1 MIFTPS
7 PKRRRLQLQI
17 SERKVLIALGDIVA
31 VFVAVLIA
39 LRIWTI
45 VAGNEFT
52 LGFIAQQGMWF
63 VVLAGL
69 WLLLA
74 AVNDFY
80 DLRVAAK
87 RSRTMQRLLIITVQL
102 IFIYML
108 VFFFS
113 PRDALPR
120 LFILYYGVASFILI
134 SLWRFSRPALLGW
147 ASQPRRTLIV
157 GTGWA
162 TEEMIEAIREN
173 AADEYEVRG
182 IIGTPEEVGQVIAG
196 VPVLGTGSDI
206 MNFVYRDQITEI
218 IITGTQVLSGETFQ
232 GVMDAYER
240 GVVIIPMTLLYER
253 ITGRVPVEHVNND
266 WAVVFLPMKNT
277 SEIFDPY
284 PLIKRA
290 MDIVLSL
297 VGLAVF
303 ALILPFIALAIR
315 LNSPG
320 SIFYTQERLGRN
332 GCVFRVYK
340 LRSMIQDAEAETGAV
355 FSRPGDP
362 RVTKVGR
369 FLRKT
374 RLDEVP
380 QLINVLRGEMS
391 WIGPRPE
398 RPEHV
403 QRLTQKI
410 PFYRTRLIVRP
421 GLTGWAQVCYDYG
434 STDED
439 ALTKLQYDLY
449 YIRHHSL
456 LLDLNIMLR
465 TVGKVL
471 SMSGV

>member
-1 MIFTPS
+1 MIFTPN

-17 SERKVLIALGDIVA
+17 SERKVLIALGDIAA

-39 LRIWTI
+39 LLVWTL
-45 VAGNEFT
+45 VAGYEYT

-63 VVLAGL
+63 IVLAGL

-74 AVNDFY
+74 AANDFY

-87 RSRTMQRLLIITVQL
+87 WTRTLQRLLIITAQMIVV
-102 IFIYML
+102 YML

-120 LFILYYGVASFILI
+120 LFILYYGVASFMLI

-162 TEEMIEAIREN
+162 TEVMVEAIREF
-173 AADEYEVRG
+173 ASDEYEVRG
-182 IIGTPEEVGQVIAG
+182 IIGTPEEVGQVINS
-196 VPVLGTGSDI
+196 VPVLGAGADM

-218 IITGTQVLSGETFQ
+218 IITGTQALSGETFQ

-266 WAVVFLPMKNT
+266 WAVVFLPMKNAN
-277 SEIFDPY
+277 EIFDPY
-284 PLIKRA
+284 PFLKRA
-290 MDIVLSL
+290 MDILL
-297 VGLAVF
+297 ALIGLAVF
-303 ALILPFIALAIR
+303 AILLPFVALAIR
-315 LNSPG
+315 LNSRG
-320 SIFYTQERLGRN
+320 SIFYTQDRLGWN

-340 LRSMIQDAEAETGAV
+340 LRSMVQDAEAETGAV
-355 FSRPGDP
+355 FSQRGDP
-362 RVTKVGR
+362 RVTTIGR

>member
-17 SERKVLIALGDIVA
+17 SERKVLIALGDIAA
-31 VFVAVLIA
+31 VFVSVLIA
-39 LRIWTI
+39 LRIWTL
-45 VAGNEFT
+45 VAGYEYT
-52 LGFIAQQGMWF
+52 LGFIAQQSIWF
-63 VVLAGL
+63 VILAGL

-74 AVNDFY
+74 AANDFY

-87 RSRTMQRLLIITVQL
+87 WTRTLQHLLLITAQMIVV
-102 IFIYML
+102 YML
-108 VFFFS
+108 VFFVS

-147 ASQPRRTLIV
+147 ASQPRRTLII
-157 GTGWA
+157 GMGWA
-162 TEEMIEAIREN
+162 TEVMIEAIREF
-173 AADEYEVRG
+173 ASDEYEVRG
-182 IIGTPEEVGQVIAG
+182 IIGTPDDVGQVIAG
-196 VPVLGTGSDI
+196 MPVLGAGADM

-218 IITGTQVLSGETFQ
+218 IITGTQALSGETFQ

-266 WAVVFLPMKNT
+266 WAVVFLPMKNAN
-277 SEIFDPY
+277 EIFDPY
-284 PLIKRA
+284 PLLKR
-290 MDIVLSL
+290 MIDIVLAL
-297 VGLAVF
+297 VGLAGF
-303 ALILPFIALAIR
+303 AAVLPFVGLAIR

-340 LRSMIQDAEAETGAV
+340 LRSMVQDAEAETGAV
-355 FSRPGDP
+355 FSKRGDP
-362 RVTKVGR
+362 RVTTVGR

>member
-1 MIFTPS
+1 
-7 PKRRRLQLQI
+7 
-17 SERKVLIALGDIVA
+17 
-31 VFVAVLIA
+31 
-39 LRIWTI
+39 
-45 VAGNEFT
+45 
-52 LGFIAQQGMWF
+52 
-63 VVLAGL
+63 
-69 WLLLA
+69 
-74 AVNDFY
+74 
-80 DLRVAAK
+80 
-87 RSRTMQRLLIITVQL
+87 
-102 IFIYML
+102 
-108 VFFFS
+108 
-113 PRDALPR
+113 
-120 LFILYYGVASFILI
+120 
-134 SLWRFSRPALLGW
+134 
-147 ASQPRRTLIV
+147 
-157 GTGWA
+157 
-162 TEEMIEAIREN
+162 MIEAIREF
-173 AADEYEVRG
+173 ASDEYEVRG
-182 IIGTPEEVGQVIAG
+182 IIGAAEEVGQVIAG
-196 VPVLGTGSDI
+196 VPVLGAGADI

-218 IITGTQVLSGETFQ
+218 IITGTQALSGETFQ

-266 WAVVFLPMKNT
+266 WAVVFLPMKNA

-284 PLIKRA
+284 PLLKRTI
-290 MDIVLSL
+290 DIVLSL
-297 VGLAVF
+297 GALAAF
-303 ALILPFIALAIR
+303 ALVLPFVALAIW

-320 SIFYTQERLGRN
+320 RIFYTQERLGRN

-340 LRSMIQDAEAETGAV
+340 LRSMVQDAEAETGAV
-355 FSRPGDP
+355 FSKRGDP
-362 RVTKVGR
+362 RVTTVGR

>member
-182 IIGTPEEVGQVIAG
+182 IIGTSEEVGQVITG

>member
-17 SERKVLIALGDIVA
+17 SERKVLIALGDIAA
-31 VFVAVLIA
+31 VFAAVLIA
-39 LRIWTI
+39 LRIWTL
-45 VAGNEFT
+45 VARYDFT

-63 VVLAGL
+63 FVLAGL

-74 AVNDFY
+74 AANDFY

-87 RSRTMQRLLIITVQL
+87 WTRTLQRLLIITAQMIV
-102 IFIYML
+102 IYML

-120 LFILYYGVASFILI
+120 LFILYYGVTSFILI

-147 ASQPRRTLIV
+147 ASQPRLTLVV

-162 TEEMIEAIREN
+162 SEVMIEAIREF
-173 AADEYEVRG
+173 ASDEYEVRG
-182 IIGTPEEVGQVIAG
+182 IIGAAEEVGQVIAG
-196 VPVLGTGSDI
+196 VPVLGAGADI

-218 IITGTQVLSGETFQ
+218 IITGTQALSGETFQ

-266 WAVVFLPMKNT
+266 WAVVFLPMKNA

-284 PLIKRA
+284 PLLKRTI
-290 MDIVLSL
+290 DIVLSL
-297 VGLAVF
+297 GALAAF
-303 ALILPFIALAIR
+303 ALVLPFVALAIW

-320 SIFYTQERLGRN
+320 RIFYTQERLGRN

-340 LRSMIQDAEAETGAV
+340 LRSMVQDAEAETGAV
-355 FSRPGDP
+355 FSKRGDP
-362 RVTKVGR
+362 RVTTVGR

>member
-102 IFIYML
+102 IVIYML

-182 IIGTPEEVGQVIAG
+182 IIGTPEEVGQVVAG

-369 FLRKT
+369 FLRKS